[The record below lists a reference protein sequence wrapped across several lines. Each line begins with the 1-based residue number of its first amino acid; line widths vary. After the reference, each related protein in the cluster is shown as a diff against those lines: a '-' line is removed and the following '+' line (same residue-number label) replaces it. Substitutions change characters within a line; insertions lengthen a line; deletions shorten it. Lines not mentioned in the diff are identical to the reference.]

1 MFADAGVLV
10 SNLVLKKVIQNLDW
24 CVKNAFSD
32 SDDANVGRCII
43 HSSGLSC
50 ADGSQGLKLHS
61 YYFLEPTKNSEFE
74 MLEKNEAFV
83 RAVTVW
89 PIKSAKVM
97 YKLHIYFAKVI
108 GMIFLKKTSLS

>member
-1 MFADAGVLV
+1 M

-43 HSSGLSC
+43 HSSSLPC
-50 ADGSQGLKLHS
+50 TDGSQGLKLDS
-61 YYFLEPTKNSEFE
+61 YYFSGYPKSLEFDR
-74 MLEKNEAFV
+74 LEKNDAFV
-83 RAVTVW
+83 RAVTIW
-89 PIKSAKVM
+89 PVNSAEIM

-108 GMIFLKKTSLS
+108 EMF